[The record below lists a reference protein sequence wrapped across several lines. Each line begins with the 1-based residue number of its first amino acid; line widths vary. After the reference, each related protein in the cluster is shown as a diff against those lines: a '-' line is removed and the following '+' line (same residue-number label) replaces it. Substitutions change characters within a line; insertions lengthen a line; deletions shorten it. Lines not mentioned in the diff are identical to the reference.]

1 MVPFEKAS
9 VSRIKEALT
18 RLLSEKNF
26 TTRAQALAK
35 ANHEAGGLNRAV
47 DLIEQALN

>member
-9 VSRIKEALT
+9 VSRIKEALI

-26 TTRAQALAK
+26 TTQAQELAK
-35 ANHEAGGLNRAV
+35 ANSEAGGLSRAV
-47 DLIEQALN
+47 DLIEQTFN